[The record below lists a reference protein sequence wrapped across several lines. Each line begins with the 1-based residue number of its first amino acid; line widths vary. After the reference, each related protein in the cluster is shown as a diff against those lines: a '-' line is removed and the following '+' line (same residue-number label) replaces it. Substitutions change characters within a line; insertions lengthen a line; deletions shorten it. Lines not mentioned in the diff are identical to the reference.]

1 MNPES
6 EGNEV
11 VTIEKVI
18 AELNKQCDCREI
30 PYGDLKNLAK
40 KLDLQF
46 ACGETRYCLIHRS
59 WDKVIKIPR
68 LGYASKDYSEIEC
81 NNYTKAK
88 ALGIE
93 KIFLPC
99 EYWCTLDCGCPVYV
113 QDKFTTDHRSM
124 YDAERKVNMDKV
136 SKIISCKIYFKVK
149 RALPSDRIY
158 DDAWLARAYQ
168 IYGKQFFRKL
178 EKFLRENR
186 INDLH
191 AKNVGW
197 KGTQPIILDF
207 AGYDE

>member
-1 MNPES
+1 MI
-6 EGNEV
+6 
-11 VTIEKVI
+11 TIERII
-18 AELNKQCDCREI
+18 AELNRRCEFAEI
-30 PYGDLKNLAK
+30 PYEVLEQLAEE
-40 KLDLQF
+40 LDLRF
-46 ACGETRYCLIHRS
+46 ACGETRYCLLHHS
-59 WDKVIKIPR
+59 WDRVIKIPR

-81 NNYTKAK
+81 NNYIKAK

-113 QDKFTTDHRSM
+113 QDKFTTDHSSIRR
-124 YDAERKVNMDKV
+124 AKRERYTEKA
-136 SKIISCKIYFKVK
+136 SKIIACKVYRRVK
-149 RALPSDRIY
+149 RSLPSDRRY

-178 EKFLRENR
+178 EKFLRDNH

-191 AKNVGW
+191 GKNVGW

>member
-1 MNPES
+1 MI
-6 EGNEV
+6 
-11 VTIEKVI
+11 TIEKVI
-18 AELNKQCDCREI
+18 AELNKRCEEREI
-30 PYGDLKNLAK
+30 PYEDLENLAEE
-40 KLDLQF
+40 LDLRF
-46 ACGETRYCLIHRS
+46 DCGETRYCLLHHS
-59 WDKVIKIPR
+59 WDRVIKIPR
-68 LGYASKDYSEIEC
+68 LDYASKDYSEIEC

-113 QDKFTTDHRSM
+113 QDKFTTDHNSLRRTKRENH
-124 YDAERKVNMDKV
+124 AEKASKVIACKV
-136 SKIISCKIYFKVK
+136 YRKVK
-149 RALPSDRIY
+149 RALPSDRRY

-178 EKFLRENR
+178 EKFLRENH

-191 AKNVGW
+191 GRNVGW